1 MTNIE
6 LHALEVI
13 VANLP
18 KIAKACERMADAQEK
33 RLELEKEII
42 IKLKTKRI

>member
-1 MTNIE
+1 MTNAE
-6 LHALEVI
+6 LHTLEII

-18 KIAKACERMADAQEK
+18 KIAKACERMADVQEK
-33 RLELEKEII
+33 RLEIEKEIL

>member
-1 MTNIE
+1 MTNLEIR
-6 LHALEVI
+6 ALEVI

-18 KIAKACERMADAQEK
+18 KIAIACERIADAQEK

-42 IKLKTKRI
+42 INLKTKRI